1 MLLHILSGFK
11 SLFCI
16 KLTWNLNGK
25 KRWWET
31 GSTGSAKFEKRKQTS
46 GFRERWQWLAK
57 MLNKPPKL
65 KSTVKTKMKSN
76 VNVRPASEAMVC
88 NVADENA
95 DALTVSVDS
104 YLRLL
109 PMLTS
114 LIFLSD
120 WAPDAAVYEQS
131 RRGGQGQSFWRKIC
145 NDQRASSESSRQGFL
160 KCLPQTRWMV
170 SMQFTTTVYDI
181 ATTTHNMN
189 CAC

>member
-1 MLLHILSGFK
+1 
-11 SLFCI
+11 
-16 KLTWNLNGK
+16 
-25 KRWWET
+25 
-31 GSTGSAKFEKRKQTS
+31 
-46 GFRERWQWLAK
+46 

-120 WAPDAAVYEQS
+120 
-131 RRGGQGQSFWRKIC
+131 
-145 NDQRASSESSRQGFL
+145 
-160 KCLPQTRWMV
+160 
-170 SMQFTTTVYDI
+170 
-181 ATTTHNMN
+181 
-189 CAC
+189 